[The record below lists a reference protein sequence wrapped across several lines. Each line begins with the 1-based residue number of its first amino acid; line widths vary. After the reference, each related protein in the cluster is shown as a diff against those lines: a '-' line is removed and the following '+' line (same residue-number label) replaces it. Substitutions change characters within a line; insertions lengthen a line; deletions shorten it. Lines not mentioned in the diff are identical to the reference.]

1 MVFVMD
7 GGALVFRRWG
17 EEGIDYLDVAVVWR
31 GIFISI
37 KMCDLYILSE

>member
-7 GGALVFRRWG
+7 GGALVLRRWG
-17 EEGIDYLDVAVVWR
+17 EVGIDYLDVAVVGR
-31 GIFISI
+31 GICILI